1 MLGTIHKENIL
12 PSGWRGV
19 VQCSRIGHVSNLGWS
34 FRTKDQLRMVTG
46 PVSTGTVSTP
56 SSLVSLYSFTAE
68 ESSWPCARTTDVVVP
83 YPAKPLVLA
92 GACLTNLAP
101 MFSIGSSSLR
111 VFAVT
116 PILLQQQIICLT
128 PRVKASEACS
138 LNEAAAQDIQIQ
150 FHLST
155 SQLLDMSAC
164 ACGNN
169 NIDFIVLFLLFLLI
183 VKDRNLPS
191 LLRRLHFLAIIL
203 ILLGNE
209 EPAAAADFIHRL
221 ELLAIV
227 VDFHGSAPGTTIM
240 STVLMLSPTLSM
252 DLLQGLR
259 LKTINSGL
267 MSTLLAIFTDLL
279 RELLLAMEGKN
290 LSNIVVDLVKATERS
305 ISQNR
310 SSCLP
315 ISEHSNLKESAS
327 FDSIIHLVI

>member
-19 VQCSRIGHVSNLGWS
+19 VQCSRIGVEDS
-34 FRTKDQLRMVTG
+34 Q
-46 PVSTGTVSTP
+46 GTLSEYTH
-56 SSLVSLYSFTAE
+56 SEQRKMELL
-68 ESSWPCARTTDVVVP
+68 PCARTTDVVVP

-164 ACGNN
+164 AGGNN

-191 LLRRLHFLAIIL
+191 LLRRLHFIAIIL

-209 EPAAAADFIHRL
+209 EPTAAADFIHRL

-227 VDFHGSAPGTTIM
+227 VDFHGSAPGTTINEHCAHAF
-240 STVLMLSPTLSM
+240 SNNFHGSAPGTTVG
-252 DLLQGLR
+252 DY
-259 LKTINSGL
+259 K
-267 MSTLLAIFTDLL
+267 
-279 RELLLAMEGKN
+279 
-290 LSNIVVDLVKATERS
+290 
-305 ISQNR
+305 
-310 SSCLP
+310 
-315 ISEHSNLKESAS
+315 
-327 FDSIIHLVI
+327 